1 MLPKPLIL
9 SATAAL
15 ALALPAAVQAGEV
28 AGGVI
33 GCEASG
39 NKQVAGALIGG
50 VLGGVIGN
58 NVVKKDQQAGTIIGA
73 TAGAATG
80 SYVGCQMQKS
90 DARSPAPRTTTTT
103 RRTQPTYIE
112 DRSYEDR
119 RYDGRRYDDEPRRD
133 YERRPAYVEEERR
146 YSDRDRPVYQASS
159 GPPGLRRHPHG
170 MPPGQA
176 KKLYGVGERMPV
188 AYINDRQYVI
198 AEPARYRLR
207 APPAGYRWVLYG
219 EDAYL
224 VRTQTG
230 LVSEVIRALLG

>member
-1 MLPKPLIL
+1 MLRKTLIL
-9 SATAAL
+9 SATAAV

-33 GCEASG
+33 GCNASG
-39 NKQVAGALIGG
+39 NKQIAGAVIGG

-58 NVVKKDQQAGTIIGA
+58 NVVRKDQQAGTIIGA

-90 DARSPAPRTTTTT
+90 DARSPSTSTSTA
-103 RRTQPTYIE
+103 RRTQPIYVE
-112 DRSYEDR
+112 DRRSDDR
-119 RYDGRRYDDEPRRD
+119 RYDGRGYDDEPRRD
-133 YERRPAYVEEERR
+133 YGRRSSYAEDDRR
-146 YSDRDRPVYQASS
+146 DYDRDRAAYG

-176 KKLYGVGERMPV
+176 KKLYGVGQRMPV
-188 AYINDRQYVI
+188 AYVNDRQYI
-198 AEPARYRLR
+198 IYEPARYRLR
-207 APPAGYRWVLYG
+207 TPPAGYRWVLYG

-224 VRTQTG
+224 VRTETG

>member
-1 MLPKPLIL
+1 MILKPLIL
-9 SATAAL
+9 GATAVVAL
-15 ALALPAAVQAGEV
+15 AMPAAVQAGEV

-33 GCEASG
+33 GCDASG
-39 NKQVAGALIGG
+39 NKQIAGAVIGG

-58 NVVKKDQQAGTIIGA
+58 NVVRKDQQAGTIIGA

-90 DARSPAPRTTTTT
+90 DARSPAPSTTTT
-103 RRTQPTYIE
+103 RRTQPAYVD
-112 DRSYEDR
+112 DRSPIYA
-119 RYDGRRYDDEPRRD
+119 DEPRRT

-146 YSDRDRPVYQASS
+146 YDRRYYERDRPSYAVSE
-159 GPPGLRRHPHG
+159 PGRKRHPHG

-176 KKLYGVGERMPV
+176 KKLYGVGERMPT
-188 AYINDRQYVI
+188 AYINDRQYI
-198 AEPARYRLR
+198 IYEPARYRLR
-207 APPAGYRWVLYG
+207 TPPAGYRWVLYG

-224 VRTQTG
+224 VRTETG

>member
-1 MLPKPLIL
+1 MLRKTLIL

-15 ALALPAAVQAGEV
+15 ALALPAAVQSGEV

-33 GCEASG
+33 GCDASG

-90 DARSPAPRTTTTT
+90 DARSPSTTTTTT
-103 RRTQPTYIE
+103 RRTQPTYVE
-112 DRSYEDR
+112 DRSYDDR
-119 RYDGRRYDDEPRRD
+119 RYDGRRYDDGPRRE
-133 YERRPAYVEEERR
+133 YERRPAYAEEERR
-146 YSDRDRPVYQASS
+146 YYERDQPTYAVRE
-159 GPPGLRRHPHG
+159 PGRKRHPHG

-176 KKLYGVGERMPV
+176 KKLYGVGERMPT
-188 AYINDRQYVI
+188 AYVNDRQYI
-198 AEPARYRLR
+198 IYEPARYRLR

-219 EDAYL
+219 DDAYL
-224 VRTQTG
+224 VRTETG